1 MRRPDRTA
9 PYEDRRAEVLRV
21 ALGLFAA
28 KGTEGT
34 GLREIAER
42 IGVSQPAL
50 YHYFPS
56 KDALI
61 DAVIDAWRQ
70 EAVAKQAGVSR
81 RLEGATSL
89 RQGLVLIA
97 ESLMQLWHSPEND
110 DFHRLI
116 LSEMTRRG
124 PLAERLERELIGP
137 ALQWAKRLFETV
149 IRLGKVRDLDPG
161 LLAVQFVGPLFLM
174 GLWQK
179 GRATEGERER
189 LSQLL
194 YQHIEVFIRGIEQP

>member
-1 MRRPDRTA
+1 MRRADRTA
-9 PYEDRRAEVLRV
+9 PYEDRRAEILRV
-21 ALGLFAA
+21 ALGLFAS

-56 KDALI
+56 KEALV
-61 DAVIDAWRQ
+61 DAVIESWRQ
-70 EAVAKQAGVSR
+70 AAIAKQAAVTR

-89 RQGLVLIA
+89 RQGLVVIG
-97 ESLMQLWHSPEND
+97 EGLMHLWHSPENE

-116 LSEMTRRG
+116 FSEMTRRG
-124 PLAERLERELIGP
+124 PLAQRLERDFIEP
-137 ALQWAKRLFETV
+137 ALHWAEDLFATV

-161 LLAVQFVGPLFLM
+161 LLAVQFVGPLFMM

-179 GRATEGERER
+179 GHASERER
-189 LSQLL
+189 DRFSQLQ
-194 YQHIEVFIRGIEQP
+194 YQHIEVLLRGIEQA